1 MIRIILDGQFGSCG
15 KGAVV
20 SVLSRLEKPDTVV
33 RMGGP
38 QAGHSMKDLD
48 GNTHVMRQ
56 IPCAWH
62 TGPRLVIGRGAI
74 IDPQIL
80 EREIELIGEACGR
93 LLVDTDA
100 FMLEER
106 HRAAESVESFGEAGS
121 TREGVGA
128 VRMQMAMRT
137 ADRIGD
143 LGMGNPPEWLTPFLW
158 EDTSDTLRELLADGK
173 DVWIEATQGFGLSL
187 TASGFYPFVT
197 STDITPQ
204 RLLADAGL
212 HWGDAEVKTTMLLR
226 TFPIRIEGNSG
237 PLDEM
242 DWNELPIPPA
252 HIEITSVTKR
262 PRRIGRFNWHQVDHA
277 IIECRPTELII
288 TFLDYLK
295 KEDRLPFIRQIERR
309 WGIPVVWGSVGFE
322 ELVRRDQFEQ
332 GLDL

>member
-1 MIRIILDGQFGSCG
+1 MTIRIIMDGQFGSCG

-20 SVLSRLEKPDTVV
+20 SALSQLEKPDAVV

-48 GNTHVMRQ
+48 GNTHIMRQ

-62 TGPRLVIGRGAI
+62 TGANLVIGRGAI
-74 IDPQIL
+74 VDPQIL
-80 EREIELIGEACGR
+80 KREIELIGAAGQR
-93 LLVDTDA
+93 LFVDADA

-128 VRMQMAMRT
+128 VRMQMAMRS
-137 ADRIGD
+137 ADRISD
-143 LGMGNPPEWLTPFLW
+143 LGMGNPPEWLTPFLR
-158 EDTSDTLRELLADGK
+158 DNTADTLRSILGDGK

-237 PLDEM
+237 PLD
-242 DWNELPIPPA
+242 DINWSELPIPPA
-252 HIEITSVTKR
+252 HIEVTSVTKR
-262 PRRIGRFNWHQVDHA
+262 PRRIGRFDWHQVDRA
-277 IIECRPTELII
+277 VTECRPDEFII
-288 TFLDYLK
+288 TFLDYLESK
-295 KEDRLPFIRQIERR
+295 DRLPFILEVESRY
-309 WGIPVVWGSVGFE
+309 GIPVVWGSVGFE
-322 ELVRRDQFEQ
+322 QLISRE
-332 GLDL
+332 DL